1 VSTGIIPGVHEVR
14 RHTADRR
21 AYFAGKRVFDVAVAA
36 VVLLVLLPVFFVV
49 AVWIRV
55 DSRGPV
61 IFRQQRIRG
70 RRRDAGTWEL
80 EQFTLF
86 KFRTMVPDADPALHR
101 EYITAYIRSDTSRLA
116 ALRPDRRDGESFR
129 PGCDPRVTRAGRILR
144 ALSIDELPQLF
155 NVLKGDM
162 SIVGPRPPLAYEVEL
177 YSPRD
182 YARLA
187 TPQGITG
194 WAQVKGRCAVGFEDL
209 VQRDLEYLDR
219 QSFGFDL
226 KVMFLTVPA
235 VLSRK
240 GAD

>member
-1 VSTGIIPGVHEVR
+1 
-14 RHTADRR
+14 
-21 AYFAGKRVFDVAVAA
+21 VF
-36 VVLLVLLPVFFVV
+36 
-49 AVWIRV
+49 
-55 DSRGPV
+55 
-61 IFRQQRIRG
+61 
-70 RRRDAGTWEL
+70 
-80 EQFTLF
+80 
-86 KFRTMVPDADPALHR
+86 K
-101 EYITAYIRSDTSRLA
+101 LA
-116 ALRPDRRDGESFR
+116 R
-129 PGCDPRVTRAGRILR
+129 DPRVTRLGRFLR
-144 ALSIDELPQLF
+144 RSSLDELPQLL

-162 SIVGPRPPLAYEVEL
+162 SLVGPRPPLAYEVEL

-194 WAQVKGRCAVGFEDL
+194 WAQVKGRCSVGFEDL